1 MQCASGSVVEKEN
14 VLTLVV
20 AGQPGES
27 AGLFFATILAVSR
40 LEHNIQVHR
49 KAGAGAPSLRRK
61 DTVIYCEQTPNDREI
76 EFLLRGILHEKISR
90 D

>member
-1 MQCASGSVVEKEN
+1 MILEV
-14 VLTLVV
+14 T
-20 AGQPGES
+20 GQPSES
-27 AGLFFATILAVSR
+27 AGLFFTTILAVSR
-40 LEHNIQVHR
+40 LEHNIQVR
-49 KAGAGAPSLRRK
+49 RNAGSGAPSLRWK